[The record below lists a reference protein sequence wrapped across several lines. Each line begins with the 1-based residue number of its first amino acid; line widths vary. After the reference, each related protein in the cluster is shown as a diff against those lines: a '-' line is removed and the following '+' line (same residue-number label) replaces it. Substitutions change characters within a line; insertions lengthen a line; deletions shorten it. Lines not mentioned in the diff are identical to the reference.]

1 MLNTSALADA
11 RAAQLA
17 GHRDAVRELLAAAG
31 DAREQVAAVLLGRQD
46 RVELPLATDHPA
58 LRTVVSTLRYSGGAS
73 IIATP
78 AGPAST
84 KLVSADLIADVRS
97 GGSVAALLD
106 PAGRRRLFG
115 PAPVLVLST
124 AGDPELVRETLRVHL
139 AAAERFGHTD
149 LRLLVVDDAHPDR
162 SAELAEVISQ
172 ARAGTRVPLIRFA
185 EHSPDGAPGPKA
197 RFRDAL
203 RAAVG
208 DEPTLETVA
217 DRVLSSSAAGSAN
230 AAFLLLGGRPLLW
243 LEQDATPEVW
253 HRDGPAGSEVRAS
266 TTVPI
271 EWSAESPDPPSG
283 AERTDVDVVGVVD
296 RALYGPPAAPT
307 YQELAATWEHT
318 GFHAVS
324 GPPEDPLQPRLCY
337 FHLCGHTDYRAR
349 FSHHVV
355 VRGRADDDIRRQL
368 LGGGLDRFAV
378 LTRPPD
384 PVVVRQGAMTFGTA
398 VGFHHDLPLPAPM
411 MMVSRQRLFDFS
423 VAAILRSAGECPA
436 AIAGTGLTHRRAEAT
451 TSGRGWLPTYL
462 ASEELLW
469 PTYHALVDALASVP
483 PRGALPAERWLGLL
497 SAAVRDFAH
506 RYRIPAAATRRSWLS
521 RLDDQL
527 LAEESDLPPEV
538 REYLRLLPGHD
549 PDDWLGMHRRLSAEL
564 RTDLLAFADQLNLY
578 AAFGPEVLRRARAA
592 VPAVTEALE

>member
-1 MLNTSALADA
+1 MNTSALADA
-11 RAAQLA
+11 RAVQLA
-17 GHRDAVRELLAAAG
+17 GHHDQVRELLAAAG
-31 DAREQVAAVLLGRQD
+31 DAREQVAAVLLGRQGS
-46 RVELPLATDHPA
+46 VELPLAAGHPA

-73 IIATP
+73 ITATP
-78 AGPAST
+78 TGPATT
-84 KLVSADLIADVRS
+84 KLASADLVADARS
-97 GGSVAALLD
+97 GESVAALLD
-106 PAGRRRLFG
+106 PPARRRLFG

-124 AGDPELVRETLRVHL
+124 AGDPELVRETLHGHL
-139 AAAERFGHTD
+139 AAAERFGHAD
-149 LRLLVVDDAHPDR
+149 LRLLVVDDARPDR
-162 SAELAEVISQ
+162 STELAEVISR
-172 ARAGTRVPLIRFA
+172 ARADTRVRLIRFA

-203 RAAVG
+203 RAAVEG
-208 DEPTLETVA
+208 EPTLQTVT
-217 DRVLSSSAAGSAN
+217 DRVLSNTAAGSAN
-230 AAFLLLGGRPLLW
+230 AAFLLLAARPLLW

-253 HRDGPAGSEVRAS
+253 HRDGPAVSARRAG

-296 RALYGPPAAPT
+296 RTLYGPPAAPA

-324 GPPEDPLQPRLCY
+324 GPPEDLLQPRLCY

-355 VRGRADDDIRRQL
+355 VRGGADDDVRRRL

-398 VGFHHDLPLPAPM
+398 VGFHHDLPLPTPM

-436 AIAGTGLTHRRAEAT
+436 AVAGTGLTHRRADAT
-451 TSGRGWLPTYL
+451 TSGRGWLPRYL

-469 PTYHALVDALASVP
+469 PMYHALVDALASVP
-483 PRGALPAERWLGLL
+483 PRGALPAERWLSLL
-497 SAAVRDFAH
+497 SAVVRDFADD
-506 RYRIPAAATRRSWLS
+506 YRLPAAATRRTWLS

-527 LAEESDLPPEV
+527 LAGEPELPLDV
-538 REYLRLLPGHD
+538 REYLQALPGHD
-549 PDDWLGMHRRLSAEL
+549 PDDWLGLHRRLSAEL
-564 RTDLLAFADQLNLY
+564 RTDLLAFADQLRLY

-592 VPAVTEALE
+592 VPAVTEALA